1 MRNVGKIAAIILGI
15 ALGFTGLSYVAYRYV
30 GHEQAMWWAFS
41 IASRFASMEA
51 SPETKALQADLQRYR
66 AESVGM
72 EPKKAVDE
80 WLTLLDRARKLQD
93 SGVAWDRETGEP
105 FGVASVFAAV
115 PGPAA
120 WPVLRVAASARAK
133 AAPDEAGALTLR
145 YVAEVLAGDRKVAAA
160 TLGELDK
167 ARGGEGFREELADL
181 RAEAARLYGTPEE
194 IAATFMATLRSTPA
208 SEYQDA
214 EVPDLVGLVGE
225 ERARAM
231 LLEALARPVR
241 MHVPEGE
248 RTRELAW
255 RLALERI
262 ESLPLAQ
269 WSLVHGVEAAPL
281 YEALERRFS
290 AGAAKAAGKDMP
302 RRYDFR
308 RRAADRYYF
317 LHLVIAGRHADA
329 ENALRRLS
337 GQDGLSLPRDE
348 VEALRRAGHQKA
360 LYLFLHDLLGRRP
373 EMRAWDTYTREAA
386 YLGRSAEALAL
397 VEGILQR
404 QAAPEDVL
412 ADLRLRRAN
421 ALLAA
426 ERIEPA
432 VAQLRELLA
441 APPRQDERT
450 LHSRTEAAIR
460 LAGLGRVLERPELSE
475 AGLAFARLVLAL
487 PSDESWKRTDDLR
500 QVFAEYRKLG
510 RDDEAAALARA
521 ELERTETPGPMGR
534 FGIGENSSRRSA
546 VVELA
551 AVHGRAER
559 HADVVKL
566 LDESSEWG
574 ARDVGHLLHAKDS
587 LGVPI
592 ALTAARAL
600 ERTGKPEAALK
611 IVHALLDAEPG
622 YDPAY
627 EALLALDKEPVAFLN
642 RLYARDKFEERPLIW
657 SAIVLLRQGRHLQAE
672 ALIRQ
677 AITIDPS
684 DGEEGA
690 NDRMR
695 AYAVLAEVLE
705 TQGARDQA
713 ALFRRAV
720 SAIRLSERSDELH
733 RVGLYQRAFAG
744 YRAALEQF
752 ADAYCIQSRLAIR
765 LMEQGEREQAFQH
778 YRRAYELMP
787 ASFGRVESH
796 CFGCESVFQ
805 GEQQQSLA
813 ERVFGE
819 MLAKDPKKPQIH
831 YLLGYL
837 QKERRHYPEA
847 VKRFGTAVE
856 LDPEYLNAWK
866 HLHELATRT
875 YVAPRVRDHARLKL
889 IELDP
894 RQRHV
899 RYEID
904 SVGDFAQLWGIVER
918 AYEANKPAPGGAQL
932 YPLQKSAAAVD
943 KAQRNL
949 PEMVRATMPSDDYSS
964 YGKAQPPR
972 TPQGA
977 MGGHRLLRASA
988 RVISAAP

>member
-1 MRNVGKIAAIILGI
+1 MRNVGKLAAVVLAIAVGLVGLGY
-15 ALGFTGLSYVAYRYV
+15 AAYRYV
-30 GHEQAMWWAFS
+30 GQEQAMWWAFNI
-41 IASRFASMEA
+41 IARFSNMEA
-51 SPETKALQADLQRYR
+51 SPETKALQADLQRFR
-66 AESVGM
+66 AESGGM
-72 EPKKAVDE
+72 EPKRAVDE
-80 WLTLLDRARKLQD
+80 WLGLLDRARKLED
-93 SGVAWDRETGEP
+93 AGMAWDRVTGEP

-115 PGPAA
+115 PGPAV
-120 WPVLRVAASARAK
+120 WPVLREAASARAK
-133 AAPDEAGALTLR
+133 AAPDDGGALTLR
-145 YVAEVLAGDRKVAAA
+145 YVAEVLAGDRKVAAE

-167 ARGGEGFREELADL
+167 AKGGDGFREELMDL

-208 SEYQDA
+208 GEYQDA

-255 RLALERI
+255 RLALERV

-269 WSLVHGVEAAPL
+269 WSLVDSVEAAPL

-290 AGAAKAAGKDMP
+290 GSAAKAGGNQMS
-302 RRYDFR
+302 RQHDFR
-308 RRAADRYYF
+308 RQTADRYYF

-329 ENALRRLS
+329 EKALRGLS
-337 GQDGLSLPRDE
+337 GGLHLPREE
-348 VEALRRAGHQKA
+348 VEALRRAGHQEA
-360 LYLFLHDLLGRRP
+360 LYRFLHDLLGRRP
-373 EMRAWDTYTREAA
+373 EMGAWDIYTREAA

-404 QAAPEDVL
+404 KDAPENVL

-426 ERIEPA
+426 EKIEPA

-441 APPRQDERT
+441 ALPRQGEPT
-450 LHSRTEAAIR
+450 LHSRMEAAIR
-460 LAGLGRVLERPELSE
+460 LAGLGRILERPELSQ
-475 AGLAFARLVLAL
+475 AGLAFARLVLEL
-487 PSDESWKRTDDLR
+487 PADGDNSWKRGDDLR

-521 ELERTETPGPMGR
+521 ELERAETPGPMAR
-534 FGIGENSSRRSA
+534 FGIGESSPRRAA
-546 VVELA
+546 VIELA
-551 AVHGRAER
+551 ALHARGER
-559 HADVVKL
+559 FADVVKL
-566 LDESSEWG
+566 LDESPEWG
-574 ARDVGHLLHAKDS
+574 ARDLGNMLHAKDS

-592 ALTAARAL
+592 ALTAARSL
-600 ERTGKPEAALK
+600 EKTGKPEAALK
-611 IVHALLDAEPG
+611 IVHALLDAQPG

-642 RLYARDKFEERPLIW
+642 RLYAGDKFEERPLIW

-672 ALIRQ
+672 SLIRQ

-684 DGEEGA
+684 DGEEGV

-705 TQGARDQA
+705 AQGARDQA

-805 GEQQQSLA
+805 GGEQQSLA

-819 MLAKDPKKPQIH
+819 MLAKEPKKPQIH

-866 HLHELATRT
+866 HLHELAKRIN
-875 YVAPRVRDHARLKL
+875 VAPPLRDEARLKL

-899 RYEID
+899 RYDID
-904 SVGDFAQLWGIVER
+904 SVGNFGELWRTVER

-943 KAQRNL
+943 AAQRNL
-949 PEMVRATMPSDDYSS
+949 PEMVRATMPDYDYS
-964 YGKAQPPR
+964 YGKGQPPR
-972 TPQGA
+972 TPHDA
-977 MGGHRLLRASA
+977 MGGHRLIRASA
-988 RVISAAP
+988 RVIAAAPD